1 MIVTL
6 DGPAGA
12 GKSTI
17 ARKLADRLGFAFLD
31 TGAMYRAVTLAALR
45 NRGPW
50 DDPDALADLARE
62 CRIELDRSHVRLNDE
77 DVSAAIRTN
86 EVNTHI
92 HYLADNPAVRE
103 RMVELQR
110 AVAAGQNTVT
120 EGRDQGTIAFPNAE
134 CKVFLTASPEERAK
148 RRVLELQSR
157 GEQISVEEVLAQQND
172 RDHRDS
178 TRAVGRLEPA
188 SDAIQVSTDGMSA
201 DEVVERL
208 VTIVSEKT
216 KQTNG

>member
-45 NRGPW
+45 NQGPW
-50 DDPDALADLARE
+50 NDPDALANLARQ
-62 CRIELDRSHVRLNDE
+62 CRLDLDGSQIRLNGE
-77 DVSAAIRTN
+77 NVSDAIRTSQ
-86 EVNTHI
+86 VNAHI
-92 HYLADNPAVRE
+92 HYLADNPSVRE
-103 RMVELQR
+103 RMIELQR
-110 AVAAGQNTVT
+110 AVACGKDIVT
-120 EGRDQGTIAFPNAE
+120 EGRDQGTIAFPAAA
-134 CKVFLTASPEERAK
+134 CKIFLTASPEERAR
-148 RRVLELQSR
+148 RRVTELVAR
-157 GEQISVEEVLAQQND
+157 GEQISVAEVLAQQND

-178 TRAVGRLEPA
+178 IRQVGRLEPA
-188 SDAIQVSTDGMSA
+188 ADAIPVSTDGVSV

-208 VTIVSEKT
+208 VAVVLEKS
-216 KQTNG
+216 QQADG